1 MLSSPRRPD
10 LTAHATRWKNK
21 AGESQLGSLFRAAVK
36 SVSTS
41 RRTRG
46 PRKRVRVMRRALQL
60 SLLALA
66 FVSPAYGQIV
76 GNPAKI
82 EVYITPYYDSKGPSI
97 NVGSFSQGLAAKKE
111 AEFVSVISKMKQ
123 SWNDLRFPEMYV
135 AAIRLYDL
143 GFRNEATYWF
153 YSAQYRS
160 RLFSLLVDQERMGS
174 MGAPGFELVQA
185 GNAFQ
190 QLTGPYINGYA
201 FCDTGHLAEVVG
213 RVQKENRSV
222 ADFEK
227 IYPEVAFKRKSEWAA
242 ANKGLNEGMTRFLAM
257 LKDQK
262 EALKKQRIEN
272 GTEAKFS
279 KLTSKE
285 IE

>member
-1 MLSSPRRPD
+1 
-10 LTAHATRWKNK
+10 
-21 AGESQLGSLFRAAVK
+21 
-36 SVSTS
+36 
-41 RRTRG
+41 
-46 PRKRVRVMRRALQL
+46 
-60 SLLALA
+60 
-66 FVSPAYGQIV
+66 
-76 GNPAKI
+76 
-82 EVYITPYYDSKGPSI
+82 
-97 NVGSFSQGLAAKKE
+97 
-111 AEFVSVISKMKQ
+111 
-123 SWNDLRFPEMYV
+123 
-135 AAIRLYDL
+135 
-143 GFRNEATYWF
+143 
-153 YSAQYRS
+153 
-160 RLFSLLVDQERMGS
+160 

-242 ANKGLNEGMTRFLAM
+242 ANNGLNEGMTQFLAM